1 MLLIRVGFAKEKE
14 ACYISHLD
22 LQRVIQRALKKAGV
36 PVWYTQGFN
45 PHIYL
50 TFALALSLGQA
61 STCESFDYKCE
72 EDAFDADAVYYALNQ
87 ALPKGLTVYDVHPAQ
102 MDPNEIEYARYLV
115 RFSGQSDLL
124 AQKLA
129 AFRSLPEAV
138 VYKKTK
144 KGQDKPVD
152 LLPDIRAWEVRPT
165 EEGVL
170 LDVTLPAG
178 NRYMLN
184 PDLLI
189 GYLAEHYEIDVV
201 DVSVCRTEV
210 LTKTNELFR

>member
-1 MLLIRVGFAKEKE
+1 MLLIRVGFAKENE

-22 LQRVIQRALKKAGV
+22 LQRVVQRALKTAGV

-72 EDAFDADAVYYALNQ
+72 EEKFDADAVYYALNK
-87 ALPKGLTVYDVHPAQ
+87 ALPRGLTVHDVHIAE
-102 MDPNEIEYARYLV
+102 MDANEIEYARYLI
-115 RFSGQSDLL
+115 RFTGDSAELSE
-124 AQKLA
+124 KLA
-129 AFRSLPEAV
+129 EFKALPQAI

-144 KGQDKPVD
+144 KGVDKPVD
-152 LLPDIRAWEVRPT
+152 LLPDISGWELRST

-170 LDVTLPAG
+170 LDVLLPAG

-189 GYLAEHYEIDVV
+189 GYLAQHYGIDAA
-201 DVSVCRTEV
+201 DVSVCRTAV
-210 LTKTNELFR
+210 LTKDHKLFK